1 MIPANSKPMIHVR
14 LLSRPRSSTSNLPPT
29 IGRGLNAVLNRC
41 LILGLG
47 LSLATLLVSCDGKKT
62 SDPSA
67 RLKELQNQ
75 QAEITAEIQKIQL
88 ELRQKGQAVD
98 GTARSNAKTKIV
110 QALTL
115 EEGPFRTWVE
125 VQGTVDARQSIEVTA
140 ESMGIVRNIKVREGQ
155 KVTKGQILAEL
166 DQTVLL
172 QSIEEIKGQLDFA
185 QQLYTKQAN
194 LWNQNIGSE
203 VQYLNAK
210 NQKESLERR
219 LATIRS
225 QLDMTRIKAPVSG
238 TVDQVY
244 LKLGQSAAM
253 GMPAIRVVNFDDL
266 RVITDL
272 SESYVSR
279 VREGATVDLEFKD
292 LNQTA
297 QGRVSY
303 VARSISALNRTFRA
317 EVPLNNRSGLY
328 RPNMIVGMKINDY
341 STAKAIKIP
350 VNLLQN
356 SEEGAFV
363 MVAKGDGPNLKATR
377 VAVSPGRSNGIETEI
392 LQGLQAGDRIITT
405 GYNDLNDGQAIILP

>member
-1 MIPANSKPMIHVR
+1 MKFMTSATKNPTNSVR
-14 LLSRPRSSTSNLPPT
+14 SALNGSLSNLLMLALALGIT
-29 IGRGLNAVLNRC
+29 AGLL
-41 LILGLG
+41 
-47 LSLATLLVSCDGKKT
+47 TSCGEEKAQ
-62 SDPSA
+62 DPA
-67 RLKELQNQ
+67 GRLKELQAE
-75 QAEITAEIQKIQL
+75 QARIGAEIQKLQK
-88 ELRQKGQAVD
+88 ELRQSGSK
-98 GTARSNAKTKIV
+98 TADNTAANTKTKVV

-115 EEGPFRTWVE
+115 EESPFRTWVE

-140 ESMGIVRNIKVREGQ
+140 EGMGVVRNIQVKEGQ

-185 QQLYTKQAN
+185 KQLYTKQSN
-194 LWNQNIGSE
+194 LWKQNIGSE

-219 LATIRS
+219 LSTIES
-225 QLDMTRIKAPVSG
+225 QLDLTRIKAPVSG

-244 LKLGQSAAM
+244 LKLGQSTAM
-253 GMPAIRVVNFDDL
+253 GMPAVRVVNFNDL
-266 RVITDL
+266 RVVTDL

-279 VREGATVDLEFKD
+279 VREGASVDLEFKD
-292 LNQTA
+292 LNLSA
-297 QGRVSY
+297 QGRIAY

-317 EVPLNNRSGLY
+317 EVPLNNREGLY

-341 STAKAIKIP
+341 STNKAIKIP

-356 SEEGAFV
+356 SDEGTFV
-363 MVAKGDGPNLKATR
+363 MVVRAEGQGLKAAR
-377 VAVSPGRSNGIETEI
+377 VSVTPGRSNGIETEI

-405 GYNDLNDGQAIILP
+405 GYNDLNDGQAITLP

>member
-1 MIPANSKPMIHVR
+1 MKFMTSATKNPTNSVR
-14 LLSRPRSSTSNLPPT
+14 SALNGSLSNLLMLALALGIT
-29 IGRGLNAVLNRC
+29 AGLL
-41 LILGLG
+41 
-47 LSLATLLVSCDGKKT
+47 TSCGEEKAQ
-62 SDPSA
+62 DPA
-67 RLKELQNQ
+67 GRLKELQAE
-75 QAEITAEIQKIQL
+75 QARIGAEIQKLQK
-88 ELRQKGQAVD
+88 ELRQSGSK
-98 GTARSNAKTKIV
+98 TADNSAANTKTKVV

-115 EEGPFRTWVE
+115 EESPFRTWVE

-140 ESMGIVRNIKVREGQ
+140 EGMGVVRNIKVKEGQ

-185 QQLYTKQAN
+185 KQLYTKQSN
-194 LWNQNIGSE
+194 LWKQNIGSE

-219 LATIRS
+219 LSTIES

-244 LKLGQSAAM
+244 LKLGQSTAM
-253 GMPAIRVVNFDDL
+253 GMPAVRVVNFNDL

-292 LNQTA
+292 LNLSA
-297 QGRVSY
+297 QGRIAY

-317 EVPLNNRSGLY
+317 EVPLNNREGLY

-341 STAKAIKIP
+341 STNKAIKIP

-356 SEEGAFV
+356 SDEGTFV
-363 MVAKGDGPNLKATR
+363 MVVRGEGTSLKASR
-377 VAVSPGRSNGIETEI
+377 VSVTPGRSNGIETEI

-405 GYNDLNDGQAIILP
+405 GYNDLNDGQAITLP

>member
-1 MIPANSKPMIHVR
+1 MKFMTSATKNPTNSVCSALHGS
-14 LLSRPRSSTSNLPPT
+14 LSNLLMLALVLGIT
-29 IGRGLNAVLNRC
+29 AGLL
-41 LILGLG
+41 
-47 LSLATLLVSCDGKKT
+47 TSCGEEKAQ
-62 SDPSA
+62 DPA
-67 RLKELQNQ
+67 GRLKELQAE
-75 QAEITAEIQKIQL
+75 QARIGAEIQKLQK
-88 ELRQKGQAVD
+88 ELSQSGSK
-98 GTARSNAKTKIV
+98 TADNTAANTKTKVV

-140 ESMGIVRNIKVREGQ
+140 EGMGVVRNIKVKEGQ

-185 QQLYTKQAN
+185 KQLYTKQSN
-194 LWNQNIGSE
+194 LWKQNIGSE

-219 LATIRS
+219 LSTIES

-244 LKLGQSAAM
+244 LKLGQSTAM
-253 GMPAIRVVNFDDL
+253 GMPAVRVVNFNDL

-292 LNQTA
+292 LNLSA
-297 QGRVSY
+297 QGRIAY

-317 EVPLNNRSGLY
+317 EVPLNNREGLY

-341 STAKAIKIP
+341 STNKAIKIP

-356 SEEGAFV
+356 SDEGTFV
-363 MVAKGDGPNLKATR
+363 MVVRGEGTNLKASR
-377 VAVSPGRSNGIETEI
+377 VSVTPGRSNGIETEI

-405 GYNDLNDGQAIILP
+405 GYNDLNDGQAITLP

>member
-1 MIPANSKPMIHVR
+1 MKFMTSATKNPTNSVR
-14 LLSRPRSSTSNLPPT
+14 SALNGSLSNLLMLALALGIT
-29 IGRGLNAVLNRC
+29 AGLL
-41 LILGLG
+41 
-47 LSLATLLVSCDGKKT
+47 TSCGEEKAQ
-62 SDPSA
+62 DPA
-67 RLKELQNQ
+67 GRLKELQAE
-75 QAEITAEIQKIQL
+75 QARIEAEIQKLQK
-88 ELRQKGQAVD
+88 ELRQGGSK
-98 GTARSNAKTKIV
+98 TADNSAANTKTKVV

-115 EEGPFRTWVE
+115 EECPFRTWVE

-140 ESMGIVRNIKVREGQ
+140 EGMGVVRNIKVKEGQ

-185 QQLYTKQAN
+185 KQLYTKQSN
-194 LWNQNIGSE
+194 LWKQNIGSE

-219 LATIRS
+219 LSTIES
-225 QLDMTRIKAPVSG
+225 QLDLTRIKAPVSG

-244 LKLGQSAAM
+244 LKLGQSTAM
-253 GMPAIRVVNFDDL
+253 GMPAVRVVNFNDL
-266 RVITDL
+266 RVVTDL

-292 LNQTA
+292 LNLSA
-297 QGRVSY
+297 QGRIAY

-317 EVPLNNRSGLY
+317 EVPLNNREGLY

-341 STAKAIKIP
+341 STNKAIKIP

-356 SEEGAFV
+356 SDEGTFV
-363 MVAKGDGPNLKATR
+363 MVVRGEGTSLKASR
-377 VAVSPGRSNGIETEI
+377 VSVTPGRSNGIETEI

-405 GYNDLNDGQAIILP
+405 GYNDLNDGQAITLP

>member
-1 MIPANSKPMIHVR
+1 MKFMTSATKNPTNSVCSVLHGS
-14 LLSRPRSSTSNLPPT
+14 LSNLLVLALALGIT
-29 IGRGLNAVLNRC
+29 AGLL
-41 LILGLG
+41 
-47 LSLATLLVSCDGKKT
+47 TSCGEEKAQ
-62 SDPSA
+62 DPA
-67 RLKELQNQ
+67 GRLKELQAE
-75 QAEITAEIQKIQL
+75 QARIGAEIQKLQK
-88 ELRQKGQAVD
+88 ELRQSGSK
-98 GTARSNAKTKIV
+98 TADNSAANTKTKVV

-115 EEGPFRTWVE
+115 EESPFRTWVE

-140 ESMGIVRNIKVREGQ
+140 EGMGVVRNIKVKEGQ

-185 QQLYTKQAN
+185 KQLYTKQSN
-194 LWNQNIGSE
+194 LWKQNIGSE

-219 LATIRS
+219 LSTIES
-225 QLDMTRIKAPVSG
+225 QLDLTRIKAPVSG

-244 LKLGQSAAM
+244 LKLGQSTAM
-253 GMPAIRVVNFDDL
+253 GMPAVRVVNFNDL

-292 LNQTA
+292 LNLSA
-297 QGRVSY
+297 QGRIAY

-317 EVPLNNRSGLY
+317 EVPLNNREGLY

-341 STAKAIKIP
+341 STNKAIKIP

-356 SEEGAFV
+356 SDEGTFV
-363 MVAKGDGPNLKATR
+363 MVVRGEGTSLKASR
-377 VAVSPGRSNGIETEI
+377 VSVTPGRSNGIETEI

-405 GYNDLNDGQAIILP
+405 GYNDLNDGQAITLP

>member
-1 MIPANSKPMIHVR
+1 MKFMTTPTKNPTNSVCSVLHGSLSSPLMLALALGITAGLLTSCGEEKAQDPA
-14 LLSRPRSSTSNLPPT
+14 
-29 IGRGLNAVLNRC
+29 G
-41 LILGLG
+41 
-47 LSLATLLVSCDGKKT
+47 
-62 SDPSA
+62 
-67 RLKELQNQ
+67 RLKELQAE
-75 QAEITAEIQKIQL
+75 QARIGAEIQKLQK
-88 ELRQKGQAVD
+88 ELRQSGSK
-98 GTARSNAKTKIV
+98 TADNTPANTKTRLV

-115 EEGPFRTWVE
+115 EESPFRTWVE

-140 ESMGIVRNIKVREGQ
+140 ESMGVVRNIRVKEGQ

-185 QQLYTKQAN
+185 KQLYTKQSN
-194 LWNQNIGSE
+194 LWKQNIGSE

-219 LATIRS
+219 LSTIES

-244 LKLGQSAAM
+244 LKLGQSTAM
-253 GMPAIRVVNFDDL
+253 GMPAVRVVNFNDL

-279 VREGATVDLEFKD
+279 VREGASVELEFKD
-292 LNQTA
+292 LNLSA
-297 QGRVSY
+297 QGRIAY

-317 EVPLNNRSGLY
+317 EVPLNNREGLY

-341 STAKAIKIP
+341 STSKAIKIP

-356 SEEGAFV
+356 SDEGTFV
-363 MVAKGDGPNLKATR
+363 MVVRGEGTSLKASR
-377 VAVSPGRSNGIETEI
+377 VSVTPGRSNGIETEI

-405 GYNDLNDGQAIILP
+405 GYNDLNDGQAITLP

>member
-1 MIPANSKPMIHVR
+1 MKFMTSATKNPTNSVCSVLHGS
-14 LLSRPRSSTSNLPPT
+14 LSNLLMLALVLGIT
-29 IGRGLNAVLNRC
+29 AGLL
-41 LILGLG
+41 
-47 LSLATLLVSCDGKKT
+47 TSCGEEKAQ
-62 SDPSA
+62 DPA
-67 RLKELQNQ
+67 GRLKELQAE
-75 QAEITAEIQKIQL
+75 QARIGAEIQKLQK
-88 ELRQKGQAVD
+88 ELSQSGSK
-98 GTARSNAKTKIV
+98 TADNTAANTKTKVV

-115 EEGPFRTWVE
+115 EQSPFRTWVE

-140 ESMGIVRNIKVREGQ
+140 ENMGVVRNIKVKEGQ

-185 QQLYTKQAN
+185 KQLYTKQSN
-194 LWNQNIGSE
+194 LWKQNIGSE

-219 LATIRS
+219 LSTIES

-244 LKLGQSAAM
+244 LKLGQSTAM
-253 GMPAIRVVNFDDL
+253 GMPAVRVVNFNDL

-292 LNQTA
+292 LNLSA
-297 QGRVSY
+297 QGRIAY

-317 EVPLNNRSGLY
+317 EVPLNNREGLY

-341 STAKAIKIP
+341 STNKAIKIP

-356 SEEGAFV
+356 SDEGTFV
-363 MVAKGDGPNLKATR
+363 MVVRGEGTNLKASR
-377 VAVSPGRSNGIETEI
+377 VSVTPGRSNGIETEI

-405 GYNDLNDGQAIILP
+405 GYNDLNDGQAITLP

>member
-1 MIPANSKPMIHVR
+1 MKFMTSATKNPTNSVCSVLHGS
-14 LLSRPRSSTSNLPPT
+14 LSNLLMLALVLGIT
-29 IGRGLNAVLNRC
+29 AGLL
-41 LILGLG
+41 
-47 LSLATLLVSCDGKKT
+47 TSCGEEKAQ
-62 SDPSA
+62 DPA
-67 RLKELQNQ
+67 GRLKELQAE
-75 QAEITAEIQKIQL
+75 QARIGAEIQKLQK
-88 ELRQKGQAVD
+88 ELSQSGSK
-98 GTARSNAKTKIV
+98 TADNTAANTKTKVV

-140 ESMGIVRNIKVREGQ
+140 ESMGVVRNIKVKEGQ

-185 QQLYTKQAN
+185 KQLYTKQSN
-194 LWNQNIGSE
+194 LWKQNIGSE

-219 LATIRS
+219 LSTIES

-244 LKLGQSAAM
+244 LKLGQSTAM
-253 GMPAIRVVNFDDL
+253 GMPAVRVVNFNDL

-292 LNQTA
+292 LNLSA
-297 QGRVSY
+297 QGRIAY

-317 EVPLNNRSGLY
+317 EVPLNNREGLY

-341 STAKAIKIP
+341 STNKAIKIP

-356 SEEGAFV
+356 SDEGTFV
-363 MVAKGDGPNLKATR
+363 MVVRGEGTSLKASR
-377 VAVSPGRSNGIETEI
+377 VSVTPGRSNGIETEI

-405 GYNDLNDGQAIILP
+405 GYNDLNDGQAITLP

>member
-1 MIPANSKPMIHVR
+1 MKFMTSATKNPTNSVCSVLHGS
-14 LLSRPRSSTSNLPPT
+14 LSNLLMLALVLGIT
-29 IGRGLNAVLNRC
+29 AGLL
-41 LILGLG
+41 
-47 LSLATLLVSCDGKKT
+47 TSCGEEKAQ
-62 SDPSA
+62 DPA
-67 RLKELQNQ
+67 GRLKELQAE
-75 QAEITAEIQKIQL
+75 QARIGAEIQKLQK
-88 ELRQKGQAVD
+88 ELRQSGSK
-98 GTARSNAKTKIV
+98 TADNSAANTKTKVV

-140 ESMGIVRNIKVREGQ
+140 ESMGVVRNIKVKEGQ

-185 QQLYTKQAN
+185 KQLYTKQSN
-194 LWNQNIGSE
+194 LWKQNIGSE

-219 LATIRS
+219 LSTIES

-244 LKLGQSAAM
+244 LKLGQSTAM
-253 GMPAIRVVNFDDL
+253 GMPAVRVVNFNDL

-292 LNQTA
+292 LNLSA
-297 QGRVSY
+297 QGRIAY

-317 EVPLNNRSGLY
+317 EVPLNNREGLY

-341 STAKAIKIP
+341 STNKAIKIP

-356 SEEGAFV
+356 SDEGTFV
-363 MVAKGDGPNLKATR
+363 MVVRGEGTSLKASR
-377 VAVSPGRSNGIETEI
+377 VSVTPGRSNGIETEI

-405 GYNDLNDGQAIILP
+405 GYNDLNDGQAITLP

>member
-1 MIPANSKPMIHVR
+1 MKFMTSATKNPTNSVCSVLHGS
-14 LLSRPRSSTSNLPPT
+14 LSNLLVLALALGIT
-29 IGRGLNAVLNRC
+29 AGLL
-41 LILGLG
+41 
-47 LSLATLLVSCDGKKT
+47 TSCGEEKAQ
-62 SDPSA
+62 DPA
-67 RLKELQNQ
+67 GRLKELQAE
-75 QAEITAEIQKIQL
+75 QARIGAEIQKLQK
-88 ELRQKGQAVD
+88 ELRQSGSK
-98 GTARSNAKTKIV
+98 TADNSAANTKTKVV

-115 EEGPFRTWVE
+115 EESPFRTWVE

-140 ESMGIVRNIKVREGQ
+140 EGMGVVRNIQVKEGQ

-185 QQLYTKQAN
+185 KQLYTKQSN
-194 LWNQNIGSE
+194 LWKQNIGSE

-219 LATIRS
+219 LSTIES
-225 QLDMTRIKAPVSG
+225 QLDLTRIKAPVSG

-244 LKLGQSAAM
+244 LKLGQSTAM
-253 GMPAIRVVNFDDL
+253 GMPAVRVVNFNDL
-266 RVITDL
+266 RVVTDL

-279 VREGATVDLEFKD
+279 VREGASVDLEFKD
-292 LNQTA
+292 LNLSA
-297 QGRVSY
+297 QGRIAY

-317 EVPLNNRSGLY
+317 EVPLNNREGLY

-341 STAKAIKIP
+341 STNKAIKIP

-356 SEEGAFV
+356 SDEGTFV
-363 MVAKGDGPNLKATR
+363 MVVRAEGQGLKAAR
-377 VAVSPGRSNGIETEI
+377 VSVTPGRSNGIETEI

-405 GYNDLNDGQAIILP
+405 GYNDLNDGQAITLP

>member
-1 MIPANSKPMIHVR
+1 MTSATKNPTNSVCSVLHGS
-14 LLSRPRSSTSNLPPT
+14 LSNLLMLALVLGIT
-29 IGRGLNAVLNRC
+29 AGLL
-41 LILGLG
+41 
-47 LSLATLLVSCDGKKT
+47 TSCGEEKAQ
-62 SDPSA
+62 DPA
-67 RLKELQNQ
+67 GRLKELQAE
-75 QAEITAEIQKIQL
+75 QARIGAEIQKLQK
-88 ELRQKGQAVD
+88 ELRQSGSK
-98 GTARSNAKTKIV
+98 TADNTPANTKTKLV

-115 EEGPFRTWVE
+115 EESPFRTWVE

-140 ESMGIVRNIKVREGQ
+140 ESMGVVRNIKVKEGQ

-166 DQTVLL
+166 DQTVLV

-185 QQLYTKQAN
+185 KQLYTKQSN
-194 LWNQNIGSE
+194 LWKQNIGSE

-219 LATIRS
+219 LSTIES

-244 LKLGQSAAM
+244 LKLGQSTAM
-253 GMPAIRVVNFDDL
+253 GMPAVRVVNFNDL

-279 VREGATVDLEFKD
+279 VREGASVELEFKD
-292 LNQTA
+292 LNLSA
-297 QGRVSY
+297 HGRIAY

-317 EVPLNNRSGLY
+317 EVPLNNREGLY

-341 STAKAIKIP
+341 STNKAIKIP

-356 SEEGAFV
+356 SDEGTFV
-363 MVAKGDGPNLKATR
+363 MVVRGEGTSLKASR
-377 VAVSPGRSNGIETEI
+377 VSVTPGRSNGIETEI

-405 GYNDLNDGQAIILP
+405 GYNDLNDGQAITLP

>member
-1 MIPANSKPMIHVR
+1 MKFMTSATKNPTNSVCSVLHGS
-14 LLSRPRSSTSNLPPT
+14 LSNLLMLALVLGIT
-29 IGRGLNAVLNRC
+29 AGLL
-41 LILGLG
+41 
-47 LSLATLLVSCDGKKT
+47 TSCGEEKAQ
-62 SDPSA
+62 DPA
-67 RLKELQNQ
+67 DRLKELQAE
-75 QAEITAEIQKIQL
+75 QARIGAEIQKLQK
-88 ELRQKGQAVD
+88 ELRQSGSK
-98 GTARSNAKTKIV
+98 TADNTPANTKTKLV

-115 EEGPFRTWVE
+115 EESPFRTWVE

-140 ESMGIVRNIKVREGQ
+140 ESMGVVRNIKVKEGQ

-185 QQLYTKQAN
+185 KQLYTKQSN
-194 LWNQNIGSE
+194 LWKQNIGSE

-219 LATIRS
+219 LSTIES

-244 LKLGQSAAM
+244 LKLGQSTAM
-253 GMPAIRVVNFDDL
+253 GMPAVRVVNFNDL

-279 VREGATVDLEFKD
+279 VREGASVELEFKD
-292 LNQTA
+292 LNLTA
-297 QGRVSY
+297 QGRIAY

-317 EVPLNNRSGLY
+317 EVPLNNREGLY

-341 STAKAIKIP
+341 STNKAIKIP

-356 SEEGAFV
+356 SDEGTFV
-363 MVAKGDGPNLKATR
+363 MVVRGEGTSLKASR
-377 VAVSPGRSNGIETEI
+377 VSVTPGRSNGIETEI
-392 LQGLQAGDRIITT
+392 LQGLQTGDRIITT
-405 GYNDLNDGQAIILP
+405 GYNDLNDGQAITLP

>member
-1 MIPANSKPMIHVR
+1 MKFMTSATKNPTNSVCSVLHGS
-14 LLSRPRSSTSNLPPT
+14 LSNLLMLALVLGIT
-29 IGRGLNAVLNRC
+29 AGLL
-41 LILGLG
+41 
-47 LSLATLLVSCDGKKT
+47 TSCGEEKAQ
-62 SDPSA
+62 DPA
-67 RLKELQNQ
+67 GRLKELQAE
-75 QAEITAEIQKIQL
+75 QARIGAEIQKLQK
-88 ELRQKGQAVD
+88 ELSQSGSK
-98 GTARSNAKTKIV
+98 TADNSAANTKTKVV

-140 ESMGIVRNIKVREGQ
+140 ESMGVVRNIKVKEGQ

-166 DQTVLL
+166 DQPVLL

-185 QQLYTKQAN
+185 KQLYTKQSN
-194 LWNQNIGSE
+194 LWKQNIGSE

-219 LATIRS
+219 LSTIES

-244 LKLGQSAAM
+244 LKLGQSTAM
-253 GMPAIRVVNFDDL
+253 GMPAVRVVNFNDL

-292 LNQTA
+292 LNLSA
-297 QGRVSY
+297 QGRIAY

-317 EVPLNNRSGLY
+317 EVPLNNREGLY

-341 STAKAIKIP
+341 STNKAIKIP

-356 SEEGAFV
+356 SDEGTFV
-363 MVAKGDGPNLKATR
+363 MVVRGEGTSLKASR
-377 VAVSPGRSNGIETEI
+377 VSVTPGRSNGIETEI

-405 GYNDLNDGQAIILP
+405 GYNDLNDGQAITLP

>member
-1 MIPANSKPMIHVR
+1 MKFMTSATKNPTNSVCSVLHGS
-14 LLSRPRSSTSNLPPT
+14 LSNLLMLALVLGIT
-29 IGRGLNAVLNRC
+29 AGLL
-41 LILGLG
+41 
-47 LSLATLLVSCDGKKT
+47 TSCGEEKAQ
-62 SDPSA
+62 DPA
-67 RLKELQNQ
+67 GRLKELQAE
-75 QAEITAEIQKIQL
+75 QARIGAEIQKLQK
-88 ELRQKGQAVD
+88 ELSQSGSK
-98 GTARSNAKTKIV
+98 TADNTAAKTKVV

-115 EEGPFRTWVE
+115 EESPFRTWVE

-140 ESMGIVRNIKVREGQ
+140 ESMGVVRNIKVKEGQ

-185 QQLYTKQAN
+185 KQLYTKQSN
-194 LWNQNIGSE
+194 LWKQNIGSE

-219 LATIRS
+219 LSTIES

-244 LKLGQSAAM
+244 LKLGQSTAM
-253 GMPAIRVVNFDDL
+253 GMPAVRVVNFNDL

-279 VREGATVDLEFKD
+279 VREGASVDLEFKD
-292 LNQTA
+292 LNLSA
-297 QGRVSY
+297 QGRIAY

-317 EVPLNNRSGLY
+317 EVPLNNREGLY

-341 STAKAIKIP
+341 STNKAIKIP

-356 SEEGAFV
+356 SDEGTFV
-363 MVAKGDGPNLKATR
+363 MVVRGEGTSLKASR
-377 VAVSPGRSNGIETEI
+377 VSVTPGRSNGIETEI

-405 GYNDLNDGQAIILP
+405 GYNDLNDGQAITLP

>member
-1 MIPANSKPMIHVR
+1 MKFMTSATKNPTNSVR
-14 LLSRPRSSTSNLPPT
+14 SALNGSLSNLLVLALALGIT
-29 IGRGLNAVLNRC
+29 AGLL
-41 LILGLG
+41 
-47 LSLATLLVSCDGKKT
+47 TSCGEEKAQ
-62 SDPSA
+62 DPA
-67 RLKELQNQ
+67 GRLKELQAE
-75 QAEITAEIQKIQL
+75 QARIGAEIQKLQK
-88 ELRQKGQAVD
+88 ELRQSGSK
-98 GTARSNAKTKIV
+98 TADNSAANTKTKVV

-115 EEGPFRTWVE
+115 EESPFRTWVE

-140 ESMGIVRNIKVREGQ
+140 EGMGVVRNIKVKEGQ

-185 QQLYTKQAN
+185 KQLYTKQSN
-194 LWNQNIGSE
+194 LWKQNIGSE

-219 LATIRS
+219 LSTIES
-225 QLDMTRIKAPVSG
+225 QLDLTRIKAPVSG

-244 LKLGQSAAM
+244 LKLGQSTAM
-253 GMPAIRVVNFDDL
+253 GMPAVRVVNFNDL
-266 RVITDL
+266 RVVTDL

-279 VREGATVDLEFKD
+279 VREGASVDLEFKD
-292 LNQTA
+292 LNLSA
-297 QGRVSY
+297 QGRIAY

-317 EVPLNNRSGLY
+317 EVPLNNREGLY

-341 STAKAIKIP
+341 STNKAIKIP

-356 SEEGAFV
+356 SDEGTFV
-363 MVAKGDGPNLKATR
+363 MVVRAEGQGLKAAR
-377 VAVSPGRSNGIETEI
+377 VSVTPGRSNGIETEI

-405 GYNDLNDGQAIILP
+405 GYNDLNDGQAITLP

>member
-1 MIPANSKPMIHVR
+1 MKFMTSATKNPTNSVCSVLHGS
-14 LLSRPRSSTSNLPPT
+14 LSNLLMLALVLGIT
-29 IGRGLNAVLNRC
+29 AGLL
-41 LILGLG
+41 
-47 LSLATLLVSCDGKKT
+47 TSCGEEKAQ
-62 SDPSA
+62 DPA
-67 RLKELQNQ
+67 GRLKELQAE
-75 QAEITAEIQKIQL
+75 QARIGAEIQKLQK
-88 ELRQKGQAVD
+88 ELSQSGSK
-98 GTARSNAKTKIV
+98 TADNTAANTKTKVV

-140 ESMGIVRNIKVREGQ
+140 EGMGVVRNIKVKEGQ

-185 QQLYTKQAN
+185 KQLYTKQSN
-194 LWNQNIGSE
+194 LWKQNIGSE

-219 LATIRS
+219 LSTIES

-244 LKLGQSAAM
+244 LKLGQSTAM
-253 GMPAIRVVNFDDL
+253 GMPAVRVVNFNDL

-292 LNQTA
+292 LNLSA
-297 QGRVSY
+297 QGRIAY
-303 VARSISALNRTFRA
+303 VARSISALNRTFQA
-317 EVPLNNRSGLY
+317 EVPLNNREGLY

-341 STAKAIKIP
+341 STNKAIKIP

-356 SEEGAFV
+356 SDEGTFV
-363 MVAKGDGPNLKATR
+363 MVVRGEGTNLKASR
-377 VAVSPGRSNGIETEI
+377 VSVTPGRSNGIETEI

-405 GYNDLNDGQAIILP
+405 GYNDLNDGQAITLP

>member
-1 MIPANSKPMIHVR
+1 MKFMTSATKNPTNSVCSVLHGS
-14 LLSRPRSSTSNLPPT
+14 LSNLLMLALVLGIT
-29 IGRGLNAVLNRC
+29 AGLL
-41 LILGLG
+41 
-47 LSLATLLVSCDGKKT
+47 TSCGEEKAQ
-62 SDPSA
+62 DPA
-67 RLKELQNQ
+67 GRLKELQAE
-75 QAEITAEIQKIQL
+75 QARIGAEIQKLQK
-88 ELRQKGQAVD
+88 ELSQSGSK
-98 GTARSNAKTKIV
+98 TADNTAANTKTKVV

-115 EEGPFRTWVE
+115 EESPFRTWVE

-140 ESMGIVRNIKVREGQ
+140 ESMGVVRNIKVKEGQ

-185 QQLYTKQAN
+185 KQLYTKQSN
-194 LWNQNIGSE
+194 LWKQNIGSE

-219 LATIRS
+219 LSTIES

-244 LKLGQSAAM
+244 LKLGQSTAM
-253 GMPAIRVVNFDDL
+253 GMPAVRVVNFNDL

-292 LNQTA
+292 LNLSA
-297 QGRVSY
+297 QGRIAY

-317 EVPLNNRSGLY
+317 EVPLNNREGLY

-341 STAKAIKIP
+341 STNKAIKIP

-356 SEEGAFV
+356 SDEGTFV
-363 MVAKGDGPNLKATR
+363 MVVRGEGTNLKASR
-377 VAVSPGRSNGIETEI
+377 VSVTPGRSNGIETEI

-405 GYNDLNDGQAIILP
+405 GYNDLNDGQAITLP

>member
-1 MIPANSKPMIHVR
+1 MLPNSLRRNFLKVF
-14 LLSRPRSSTSNLPPT
+14 
-29 IGRGLNAVLNRC
+29 
-41 LILGLG
+41 
-47 LSLATLLVSCDGKKT
+47 LSLTIALVTACGGQETKDPAT
-62 SDPSA
+62 
-67 RLKELQNQ
+67 RLKELQAE
-75 QAEITAEIQKIQL
+75 QARIGAEIQKVQQ
-88 ELRQKGQAVD
+88 ELRKSG
-98 GTARSNAKTKIV
+98 SNYTDSLASNVKAKLV

-115 EEGPFRTWVE
+115 EEGPFQTWVE

-140 ESMGIVRNIKVREGQ
+140 ESMGVVRNIKVREGQ
-155 KVTKGQILAEL
+155 KVTKGQVLAEL

-194 LWNQNIGSE
+194 LWKQNIGSE
-203 VQYLNAK
+203 VQYLGAK

-219 LATIRS
+219 LATVKS

-244 LKLGQSAAM
+244 LKLGQSTAM
-253 GMPAIRVVNFDDL
+253 GMPAVRVVNFDDL

-292 LNQTA
+292 LNTNA
-297 QGRVSY
+297 KGRIAY

-317 EVPLNNRSGLY
+317 EVPLNNRNGLY

-341 STAKAIKIP
+341 NTNKAIKIP

-356 SEEGAFV
+356 SEEGPFV
-363 MVAKGDGPNLKATR
+363 MIAKGQGSNLKATR
-377 VAVSPGRSNGIETEI
+377 VSVTAGRSNGIETEI

-405 GYNDLNDGQAIILP
+405 GYNDLNDGQAITLP

>member
-1 MIPANSKPMIHVR
+1 MTSATKNPTNSVCSVLHGS
-14 LLSRPRSSTSNLPPT
+14 LSNLLMLALVLGIT
-29 IGRGLNAVLNRC
+29 AGLL
-41 LILGLG
+41 
-47 LSLATLLVSCDGKKT
+47 TSCGEEKAQ
-62 SDPSA
+62 DPA
-67 RLKELQNQ
+67 GRLKELQAE
-75 QAEITAEIQKIQL
+75 QARIGAEIQKLQK
-88 ELRQKGQAVD
+88 ELSQSGSK
-98 GTARSNAKTKIV
+98 TADNSAANTKTKVV

-140 ESMGIVRNIKVREGQ
+140 ESMGVVRNIKVKEGQ

-185 QQLYTKQAN
+185 KQLYTKQSN
-194 LWNQNIGSE
+194 LWKQNIGSE

-219 LATIRS
+219 LSTIES

-244 LKLGQSAAM
+244 LKLGQSTAM
-253 GMPAIRVVNFDDL
+253 GMPAVRVVNFNDL

-292 LNQTA
+292 LNLSA
-297 QGRVSY
+297 QGRIAY

-317 EVPLNNRSGLY
+317 EVPLNNREGLY

-341 STAKAIKIP
+341 STNKAIKIP

-356 SEEGAFV
+356 SDEGTFV
-363 MVAKGDGPNLKATR
+363 MVVRGEGTSLKASR
-377 VAVSPGRSNGIETEI
+377 VSVTPGRSNGIETEI

-405 GYNDLNDGQAIILP
+405 GYNDLNDGQAITLP

>member
-1 MIPANSKPMIHVR
+1 MKFMTSATKNPTNSVCSVLHGS
-14 LLSRPRSSTSNLPPT
+14 LSNLLMLALVLGIT
-29 IGRGLNAVLNRC
+29 AGLL
-41 LILGLG
+41 
-47 LSLATLLVSCDGKKT
+47 TSCGEEKAQ
-62 SDPSA
+62 DPA
-67 RLKELQNQ
+67 GRLKELQAE
-75 QAEITAEIQKIQL
+75 QARIGAEIQKLQK
-88 ELRQKGQAVD
+88 ELSQSGSK
-98 GTARSNAKTKIV
+98 TADNTAANTKTKVV

-115 EEGPFRTWVE
+115 EESPFRTWVE

-140 ESMGIVRNIKVREGQ
+140 ENMGVVRNIKVKEGQ

-185 QQLYTKQAN
+185 KQLYTKQSN
-194 LWNQNIGSE
+194 LWKQNIGSE

-219 LATIRS
+219 LSTIES
-225 QLDMTRIKAPVSG
+225 QLDLTRIKAPVSG

-244 LKLGQSAAM
+244 LKLGQSTAM
-253 GMPAIRVVNFDDL
+253 GMPAVRVVNFNDL

-292 LNQTA
+292 LNLSA
-297 QGRVSY
+297 QGRIAY

-317 EVPLNNRSGLY
+317 EVPLNNREGLY

-341 STAKAIKIP
+341 STNKAIKIP

-356 SEEGAFV
+356 SDEGTFV
-363 MVAKGDGPNLKATR
+363 MVVRGEGTSLKASR
-377 VAVSPGRSNGIETEI
+377 VSVTPGRSNGIETEI

-405 GYNDLNDGQAIILP
+405 GYNDLNDGQAITLP

>member
-1 MIPANSKPMIHVR
+1 MKFMTSATKNPTNSVCSVLHGS
-14 LLSRPRSSTSNLPPT
+14 LSNLLMLALVLGIT
-29 IGRGLNAVLNRC
+29 AGLL
-41 LILGLG
+41 
-47 LSLATLLVSCDGKKT
+47 TSCGEEKAQ
-62 SDPSA
+62 DPA
-67 RLKELQNQ
+67 GRLKELQAE
-75 QAEITAEIQKIQL
+75 QARIGAEIQKLQK
-88 ELRQKGQAVD
+88 ELRQSGSK
-98 GTARSNAKTKIV
+98 TADNTAANTKTKLV

-115 EEGPFRTWVE
+115 EESPFRTWVE

-140 ESMGIVRNIKVREGQ
+140 ESMGVVRNIKVKEGQ

-166 DQTVLL
+166 DQTVLV

-185 QQLYTKQAN
+185 KQLYTKQSN
-194 LWNQNIGSE
+194 LWKQNIGSE

-219 LATIRS
+219 LSTIES

-244 LKLGQSAAM
+244 LKLGQSTAM
-253 GMPAIRVVNFDDL
+253 GMPAVRVVNFNDL

-292 LNQTA
+292 LNLSA
-297 QGRVSY
+297 QGRIAY

-317 EVPLNNRSGLY
+317 EVPLNNREGLY

-341 STAKAIKIP
+341 STNKAIKIP

-356 SEEGAFV
+356 SDEGTFV
-363 MVAKGDGPNLKATR
+363 MVVRGEGTALKASR
-377 VAVSPGRSNGIETEI
+377 VSVTPGRSNGIETEI

-405 GYNDLNDGQAIILP
+405 GYNDLNDGQAITLP

>member
-1 MIPANSKPMIHVR
+1 MF
-14 LLSRPRSSTSNLPPT
+14 PT
-29 IGRGLNAVLNRC
+29 CNQRTF
-41 LILGLG
+41 LGLFLG
-47 LSLATLLVSCDGKKT
+47 LTSALVIACGGQESKDPAT
-62 SDPSA
+62 
-67 RLKELQNQ
+67 RLKELQAE
-75 QAEITAEIQKIQL
+75 QARIGAEIQKLQQ
-88 ELRQKGQAVD
+88 ELRKTGQKTGESLTSQA
-98 GTARSNAKTKIV
+98 KLV
-110 QALTL
+110 QVLTL
-115 EEGPFRTWVE
+115 NLDSFQTWVE

-140 ESMGIVRNIKVREGQ
+140 EGMGVVRNIKVKEGQ
-155 KVTKGQILAEL
+155 KVTKGQVLAEL

-194 LWNQNIGSE
+194 LWKQNIGSE
-203 VQYLNAK
+203 VQYLSAK

-219 LATIRS
+219 LATVQS

-244 LKLGQSAAM
+244 LKLGQSTAM
-253 GMPAIRVVNFDDL
+253 GMPAVRVVNFDDL

-292 LNQTA
+292 LNTST
-297 QGRVSY
+297 QGRIAY

-317 EVPLNNRSGLY
+317 EVPLNNRNGLY

-341 STAKAIKIP
+341 NSNKAIKVP

-356 SEEGAFV
+356 SEEGPFV
-363 MVAKGDGPNLKATR
+363 MIAQGEGASLKATR
-377 VAVSPGRSNGIETEI
+377 VSVTVGRSNGIETEI
-392 LQGLQAGDRIITT
+392 LQGLKAGDRIITT
-405 GYNDLNDGQAIILP
+405 GYNDLNDGQAITLP

>member
-1 MIPANSKPMIHVR
+1 MKFLTSANKNTTNSVCSVLHGS
-14 LLSRPRSSTSNLPPT
+14 LSNLLMLALVLGIT
-29 IGRGLNAVLNRC
+29 AGLL
-41 LILGLG
+41 
-47 LSLATLLVSCDGKKT
+47 TSCGEEKAQ
-62 SDPSA
+62 DPA
-67 RLKELQNQ
+67 GRLKELQAE
-75 QAEITAEIQKIQL
+75 QARIGAEIQKLQK
-88 ELRQKGQAVD
+88 ELSQSGSK
-98 GTARSNAKTKIV
+98 TADNTAANTKTKVV

-115 EEGPFRTWVE
+115 EESPFRTWVE

-140 ESMGIVRNIKVREGQ
+140 EGMGVVRNIKVKEGQ

-185 QQLYTKQAN
+185 KQLYTKQSN
-194 LWNQNIGSE
+194 LWKQNIGSE

-219 LATIRS
+219 LSTIES

-244 LKLGQSAAM
+244 LKLGQSTAM
-253 GMPAIRVVNFDDL
+253 GMPAVRVVNFNDL

-292 LNQTA
+292 LNLSA
-297 QGRVSY
+297 QGRIAY
-303 VARSISALNRTFRA
+303 VARSISALNRTFQA
-317 EVPLNNRSGLY
+317 EVPLNNREGLY

-341 STAKAIKIP
+341 STNKAIKIP

-356 SEEGAFV
+356 SDEGTFV
-363 MVAKGDGPNLKATR
+363 MVVRGEGTSLKASR
-377 VAVSPGRSNGIETEI
+377 VSVTPGRSNGIETEI

-405 GYNDLNDGQAIILP
+405 GYNDLNDGQAITLP

>member
-1 MIPANSKPMIHVR
+1 MKFMTTPTKNPTNSVCSVLHGSLSNPLMLALALGITAGLLTSCGEEKAQDPA
-14 LLSRPRSSTSNLPPT
+14 
-29 IGRGLNAVLNRC
+29 G
-41 LILGLG
+41 
-47 LSLATLLVSCDGKKT
+47 
-62 SDPSA
+62 
-67 RLKELQNQ
+67 RLKELQAE
-75 QAEITAEIQKIQL
+75 QARIGAEIQKLQK
-88 ELRQKGQAVD
+88 ELRQSGSK
-98 GTARSNAKTKIV
+98 TADNTAANTKTKLV
-110 QALTL
+110 QTLTL

-140 ESMGIVRNIKVREGQ
+140 ESMGVVRNIKVKEGQ
-155 KVTKGQILAEL
+155 KVSKGQILAEL

-185 QQLYTKQAN
+185 KQLYTKQSN
-194 LWNQNIGSE
+194 LWKQNIGSE

-219 LATIRS
+219 LSTIES

-244 LKLGQSAAM
+244 LKLGQSTAM
-253 GMPAIRVVNFDDL
+253 GMPAVRVVNFNDL

-279 VREGATVDLEFKD
+279 VREGASVDMEFKD
-292 LNQTA
+292 LNLSA
-297 QGRVSY
+297 QGRIAY

-317 EVPLNNRSGLY
+317 EVPLNNREGLY

-341 STAKAIKIP
+341 STNKAIKIP

-356 SEEGAFV
+356 SDEGTFV
-363 MVAKGDGPNLKATR
+363 MVVRGEGTALKASR
-377 VAVSPGRSNGIETEI
+377 VSVTPGRSNGIETEI

-405 GYNDLNDGQAIILP
+405 GYNDLNDGQAITLP

>member
-1 MIPANSKPMIHVR
+1 MKFMTSATKNPTNSVCSVLHGS
-14 LLSRPRSSTSNLPPT
+14 LSNLLMLALVLGIT
-29 IGRGLNAVLNRC
+29 AGLL
-41 LILGLG
+41 
-47 LSLATLLVSCDGKKT
+47 TSCGEEKAQ
-62 SDPSA
+62 DPA
-67 RLKELQNQ
+67 GRLKELQAE
-75 QAEITAEIQKIQL
+75 QARIGAEIQKLQK
-88 ELRQKGQAVD
+88 ELSQSGSK
-98 GTARSNAKTKIV
+98 TADNTAANTKTKVV

-115 EEGPFRTWVE
+115 EQSPFRTWVE

-140 ESMGIVRNIKVREGQ
+140 ENMGVVRNIKVKEGQ

-185 QQLYTKQAN
+185 KQLYTKQSN
-194 LWNQNIGSE
+194 LWKQNIGSE

-219 LATIRS
+219 LSTIES

-244 LKLGQSAAM
+244 LKLGQSTAM
-253 GMPAIRVVNFDDL
+253 GMPAVRVVNFNDL

-292 LNQTA
+292 LNLSA
-297 QGRVSY
+297 QGRIAY

-317 EVPLNNRSGLY
+317 EVPLNNREGLY

-341 STAKAIKIP
+341 STNKAIKIP

-356 SEEGAFV
+356 SDEGTFV
-363 MVAKGDGPNLKATR
+363 MVVRGEGTSLKASR
-377 VAVSPGRSNGIETEI
+377 VSVTPGRSNGIETEI

-405 GYNDLNDGQAIILP
+405 GYNDLNDGQAITLP